1 MSWQASFR
9 AFFYMDDD
17 DLLSSIEF
25 GVMDGILPEIQSDYI
40 ESLINVMMES
50 ARKLMAGSE
59 IPG

>member
-1 MSWQASFR
+1 
-9 AFFYMDDD
+9 MDDD